1 MSESVAEHR
10 SKGKK
15 RVSCIVL
22 TVSDT
27 RSEKTDE
34 SGQLICRLLES
45 EGHGLADY
53 QITRDDLDEIQRLLT
68 EGLKNSA
75 VDVLI
80 LTGGTGISKRDQTYE
95 AVESVLEKRLDGF
108 GEIFRFL
115 SYQEVG
121 SAAILSRA
129 LAGVASGKVIIS
141 LPGSK
146 AAVGLAMEKLVLP
159 EIGHMV
165 SQAQK
170 ES

>member
-1 MSESVAEHR
+1 
-10 SKGKK
+10 
-15 RVSCIVL
+15 L
-22 TVSDT
+22 TD
-27 RSEKTDE
+27 
-34 SGQLICRLLES
+34 
-45 EGHGLADY
+45 
-53 QITRDDLDEIQRLLT
+53 
-68 EGLKNSA
+68 GLKNPA

-95 AVESVLEKRLDGF
+95 AVESLLEKRLDGF